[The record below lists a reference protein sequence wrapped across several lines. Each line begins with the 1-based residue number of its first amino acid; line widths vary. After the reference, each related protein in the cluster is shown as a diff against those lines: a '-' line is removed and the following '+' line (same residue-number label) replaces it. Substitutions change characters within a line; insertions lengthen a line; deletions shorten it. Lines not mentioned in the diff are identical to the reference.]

1 MNDRMTQVERI
12 TKEQL
17 ALIEKSMTTNKVNTV
32 LRFNFDL
39 TMDAEKFLEEKGYTL
54 VKRTPMGF
62 KLIIEKKEGINE

>member
-1 MNDRMTQVERI
+1 MNNRKTEVERI

-17 ALIEKSMTTNKVNTV
+17 AAVEKCMAANKVNIN

-39 TMDAEKFLEEKGYTL
+39 TMEAEKVLEEKGYTL

-62 KLIIEKKEGINE
+62 KLIIEKKEG

>member
-1 MNDRMTQVERI
+1 MNNRKTEVERI

-17 ALIEKSMTTNKVNTV
+17 AAVEKCMTANKVNIV

-39 TMDAEKFLEEKGYTL
+39 TMEAEKVLEEKGYTL

-62 KLIIEKKEGINE
+62 KLIIEKKEG